1 MPQPHTSLFMIGSGA
16 VGACAGFALAFCA
29 VMLLPTQSVGWSG
42 LVSIFLL
49 VACSM
54 LGALAGAALSYR
66 WVKQR
71 GLKRWKDATWVG
83 VGLGMVL
90 GWSLQL
96 LYTGLLDE
104 LNGYLLLAIIPI
116 IAFGTLGGIAGT
128 YITSID
134 RKIIPRPRM
143 RRLGRRKA
151 RVSQAS
157 YE

>member
-1 MPQPHTSLFMIGSGA
+1 MPQPQTSLFMIGSGA
-16 VGACAGFALAFCA
+16 VGACIGFAVSFCA
-29 VMLLPTQSVGWSG
+29 VMLLPTQSMAWSG
-42 LVSIFLL
+42 LVSVFLL

-54 LGALAGAALSYR
+54 LGALAGAVLAYR

-71 GLKRWKDATWVG
+71 GMKRWKEATWVG

-104 LNGYLLLAIIPI
+104 LNGHLLLAIIPI
-116 IAFGTLGGIAGT
+116 IAFGMLGGVAGT

-134 RKIIPRPRM
+134 RKIIPRPRL
-143 RRLGRRKA
+143 RRPARRRA
-151 RVSQAS
+151 RVSQAQ